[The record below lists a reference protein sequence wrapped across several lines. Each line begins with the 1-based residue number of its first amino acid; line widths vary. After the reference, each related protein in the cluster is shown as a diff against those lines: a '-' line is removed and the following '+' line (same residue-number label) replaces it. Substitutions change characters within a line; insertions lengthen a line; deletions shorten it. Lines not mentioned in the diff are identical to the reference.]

1 MKKTSLLKVSLK
13 YLEWFIHPVFFR
25 HEHPSILRE
34 AFLAMYRYV
43 NFCKYKLISREHL
56 GRSLSTILLQF
67 LLEGPA
73 PVFDQTLGEN
83 LKNMNKPALCF

>member
-1 MKKTSLLKVSLK
+1 MVYTPC
-13 YLEWFIHPVFFR
+13 IFR
-25 HEHPSILRE
+25 HEHPSVLRE

-43 NFCKYKLISREHL
+43 NVCKYKLISREHL

-67 LLEGPA
+67 LLERPT